1 MDLWVKPV
9 ILNPSTVTPGP
20 SHVILNPSDPVIL
33 SPSHVILNEVKN
45 LRAGSAKDLI
55 LLRVDSTKSLRTSSV
70 KDLRSP
76 RDSSPEP
83 VLSLSK
89 GLP

>member
-9 ILNPSTVTPGP
+9 ILSPSTVTPG
-20 SHVILNPSDPVIL
+20 
-33 SPSHVILNEVKN
+33 PSHVILNEVKN

-55 LLRVDSTKSLRTSSV
+55 LLRVDSTKSLRTGSV
-70 KDLRSP
+70 KDLGSP